1 MRTLFILGSPRKNSN
16 TEILARSCGDE
27 LLRLGGEVD
36 YLRLHQKNILPCRG
50 CGGCEKN
57 GHCVIKNDDMAV
69 LYKKV
74 DDADCIVV
82 VSPVYFYGLTAQTK
96 LFIDRFQPYWT
107 RKYLLDESSAKKR
120 KVGCYIGCAATS
132 GKRVFEGC
140 ILTVKCYLDSLN
152 ASYGGELLVRKV
164 DGKGHI
170 MEHPH
175 ELSNAKVFGRKIFET
190 TESIVL

>member
-36 YLRLHQKNILPCRG
+36 YLRLHQKEILPCRG

-57 GHCVIKNDDMAV
+57 GHCVIKNDDMAT

-74 DDADCIVV
+74 DDAECIVV

-107 RKYLLDESSAKKR
+107 RKYLLDESVEEKSKS
-120 KVGCYIGCAATS
+120 GFYIGCAATS

-140 ILTVKCYLDSLN
+140 ILTVKCFFDSLN
-152 ASYGGELLVRKV
+152 ASYEGELVVRKV
-164 DGKGHI
+164 DGRGDI
-170 MEHPH
+170 VEHPK
-175 ELSNAKVFGRKIFET
+175 ELSKAKDFGRKIFET
-190 TESIVL
+190 SGSLK